1 MSTGSVVPFGWGG
14 SMLPRHTSN
23 DDPFIRLWNDVDR
36 LFGDVMQGAQG
47 TGLAGRRPAGTI
59 GLPLEV
65 RETGAELRVVAE
77 LPGVEEKDV
86 SVELVGDVLTI
97 KGEKRTGEEREGEG
111 YHLAERRYGT
121 FARTLRLPFA
131 AEADEVRATFGNGVL
146 TVTVPKP
153 AELRQRQPQ
162 RIEVKAAA

>member
-14 SMLPRHTSN
+14 SMLPRHAPN

-47 TGLAGRRPAGTI
+47 TGLAGRRPTGMI
-59 GLPLEV
+59 GLPFEV
-65 RETGAELRVVAE
+65 SETGAELRVVAE
-77 LPGVEEKDV
+77 LPGVEDKDV

-97 KGEKRTGEEREGEG
+97 KGEKRTGEERKDES

-121 FARTLRLPFA
+121 FSRTLRLPFA
-131 AEADEVRATFGNGVL
+131 AEADKVQATFRNGVL

-153 AELRQRQPQ
+153 TELQQPK